1 MLVLTVRVKDAVTVN
16 TAADG
21 SYRQYTSISN
31 CFGGGVF
38 LTEGTAAVDVD
49 VHLTSK
55 PEFLVELSSSCDA
68 RISVAGT
75 VAFTPDSYA
84 SDVMLNGELTRTT
97 PWFEVTPVAVSP
109 VDNHED
115 GGGFALG
122 QIDQSIASTDSD
134 YVRTQATSRFLDD
147 F

>member
-55 PEFLVELSSSCDA
+55 PEFLVELSSSC
-68 RISVAGT
+68 
-75 VAFTPDSYA
+75 
-84 SDVMLNGELTRTT
+84 E
-97 PWFEVTPVAVSP
+97 AV
-109 VDNHED
+109 
-115 GGGFALG
+115 
-122 QIDQSIASTDSD
+122 QQ
-134 YVRTQATSRFLDD
+134 
-147 F
+147 